1 VVGGLLAIGGTE
13 PFSKSRDLWV
23 VYSKSTSCRPQVL
36 PPRLTKGLFML
47 PILQNQVL
55 TMSSRELSKLTDKR
69 HDNTLKLIGSLLDGG
84 VLKNTTLSKYKNDQN
99 GQSYPEYLCDKR
111 DSLIIVAR
119 LSPEFTAAIVDRWQ
133 ELENKQPEN
142 PLLQLAS
149 AVLTAQSI
157 IADQS
162 QKLLIAEPKAA
173 ALDLIAGSDDS
184 RCIRDTAKELKIKP
198 STLTKHLID
207 NGWIYRQ
214 SRDDAKLGKVMA
226 YQHRIDQGLIEH
238 CSVVIEQ
245 KGQTKLATSVKIT
258 GKGFAKLSLAFSGA
272 TK

>member
-1 VVGGLLAIGGTE
+1 MNALVNAT
-13 PFSKSRDLWV
+13 P
-23 VYSKSTSCRPQVL
+23 
-36 PPRLTKGLFML
+36 
-47 PILQNQVL
+47 NQ
-55 TMSSRELSKLTDKR
+55 TMSSREIAQLTGKEHKNVTVVIESLIDDQILTAEIQPSTFEHR
-69 HDNTLKLIGSLLDGG
+69 GNTY
-84 VLKNTTLSKYKNDQN
+84 T
-99 GQSYPEYLCDKR
+99 EYNLNKR
-111 DSLIIVAR
+111 DSILLVAR
-119 LSPEFTAAIVDRWQ
+119 LSPEFTAALVDRWQ
-133 ELENKQPEN
+133 ELEQKQSQPEN
-142 PLLQLAS
+142 PLLQLAN

-198 STLTKHLID
+198 SVLTKHLLEHQ
-207 NGWIYRQ
+207 WIYRQ

-258 GKGFAKLSLAFSGA
+258 GKGFAKLSLVFSSN
-272 TK
+272 KD

>member
-1 VVGGLLAIGGTE
+1 MT
-13 PFSKSRDLWV
+13 
-23 VYSKSTSCRPQVL
+23 
-36 PPRLTKGLFML
+36 
-47 PILQNQVL
+47 
-55 TMSSRELSKLTDKR
+55 SREIAELTGKD
-69 HDNTLKLIGSLLDGG
+69 HGH
-84 VLKNTTLSKYKNDQN
+84 V
-99 GQSYPEYLCDKR
+99 KR
-111 DSLIIVAR
+111 DIASIVLQLNYPDLQLKDCPKFDRPELEGHPIATAKYEHAGNQYEEFILNHEYCMLLVSGYNVTIRQKIIK
-119 LSPEFTAAIVDRWQ
+119 RWQ
-133 ELENKQPEN
+133 ELEQKQSQPEN
-142 PLLQLAS
+142 PLLQLAN

-184 RCIRDTAKELKIKP
+184 RCIRDTAKDLKIKP
-198 STLTKHLID
+198 SRLTQYLLA
-207 NGWIYRQ
+207 NSWIYRQ

-258 GKGFAKLSLAFSGA
+258 GKGFAKLSIVFSGEI
-272 TK
+272 

>member
-1 VVGGLLAIGGTE
+1 
-13 PFSKSRDLWV
+13 
-23 VYSKSTSCRPQVL
+23 
-36 PPRLTKGLFML
+36 ML
-47 PILQNQVL
+47 PILQNKSIL
-55 TMSSRELSKLTDKR
+55 TMTSREIATLTSKR
-69 HDNTLKLIGSLLDGG
+69 HDNVTRVCRELIDQGLTSQIEALTFEHNGNKYTEFKL
-84 VLKNTTLSKYKNDQN
+84 
-99 GQSYPEYLCDKR
+99 CKR
-111 DSLIIVAR
+111 DSILLVAR

-142 PLLQLAS
+142 PLLQLAH
-149 AVLTAQSI
+149 AVMTAQGI
-157 IADQS
+157 IQDQS

-198 STLTKHLID
+198 STLTKYLID

-245 KGQTKLATSVKIT
+245 KGQTRLATSVKIT
-258 GKGFAKLSLAFSGA
+258 GKGFAKLSVAFAGES
-272 TK
+272 K